1 MVAAAAVVVVVVTAV
16 LVNMECTST
25 MNGAP
30 GRRPLRCSRP
40 AGLPARVGLGRRKRE
55 RFVLARGLSPSL
67 ACQAFHE

>member
-1 MVAAAAVVVVVVTAV
+1 MAAAVVVVVVVTAA

-25 MNGAP
+25 INGAP

-40 AGLPARVGLGRRKRE
+40 AGLPACVGLRGRKRE
-55 RFVLARGLSPSL
+55 RFALARGPSPSL